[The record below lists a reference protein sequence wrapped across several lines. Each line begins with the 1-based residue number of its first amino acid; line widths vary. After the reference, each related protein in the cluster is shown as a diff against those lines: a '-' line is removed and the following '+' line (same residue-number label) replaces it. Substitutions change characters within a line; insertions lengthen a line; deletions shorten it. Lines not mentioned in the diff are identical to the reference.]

1 RDLPFNSSINSSFQ
15 MQFSLILFALLF
27 ILVPI
32 SQSAKYC
39 YSGRGATVPTKQCG
53 SGGDA
58 SQYAC
63 QTFKCEGGKSPFT
76 LRTCAN
82 KNMGCMA
89 GPAICKYSQGTGSC
103 MRCDNDNCN
112 ILN

>member
-1 RDLPFNSSINSSFQ
+1 Q
-15 MQFSLILFALLF
+15 MQTSLPIQIIAILLILS
-27 ILVPI
+27 PI
-32 SQSAKYC
+32 ADSAKYC

-63 QTFKCEGGKSPFT
+63 QTFKCEGGRSPFT

-89 GPAICKYSQGTGSC
+89 GPAICKYSGGSGSC

-112 ILN
+112 LLN

>member
-1 RDLPFNSSINSSFQ
+1 SQMHLSFSIQ
-15 MQFSLILFALLF
+15 MIAVILI
-27 ILVPI
+27 ISPI
-32 SQSAKYC
+32 IESAKFC

-53 SGGDA
+53 NGGDA

-103 MRCDNDNCN
+103 MRCENDNCN